1 MLFLVLFWP
10 LGVAVVVV
18 VVVVVV
24 GEVIFVG
31 KIVRV
36 DGKSSLLSVVLA

>member
-10 LGVAVVVV
+10 LGVA

>member
-10 LGVAVVVV
+10 LGVAVVVF
-18 VVVVVV
+18 VVVV

>member
-10 LGVAVVVV
+10 LGVAV

>member
-10 LGVAVVVV
+10 LGVAVVV

>member
-1 MLFLVLFWP
+1 MLFLLIFWP
-10 LGVAVVVV
+10 LGVAVVV